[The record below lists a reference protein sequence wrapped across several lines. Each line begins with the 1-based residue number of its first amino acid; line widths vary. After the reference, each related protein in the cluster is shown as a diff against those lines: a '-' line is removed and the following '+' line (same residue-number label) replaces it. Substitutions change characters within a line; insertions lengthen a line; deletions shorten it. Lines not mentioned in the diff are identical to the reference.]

1 VIFFNCA
8 CQGIVMVN
16 GIFNSARLRI
26 SHYGDI
32 VNSVCA
38 KLGKIRLL
46 TFLILGIILTVD
58 IF

>member
-1 VIFFNCA
+1 
-8 CQGIVMVN
+8 MVN